1 MTIAHHELNTSDLAG
16 AKKFY
21 GAVFGWTFEDMPMG
35 DGTVYSIV
43 KTKEG
48 VGFGGFQQHP
58 MPGAPSAW
66 LNYASVGSLGKT
78 LGKIEKNGGTVL
90 VPATVIPNMGSFA
103 VFQDPQGAA
112 FAIWEAAP
120 PPPKPEKAEK
130 AEKAEKK
137 KDEKKKPKKDKK
149 AKKDEKSGK
158 KKGDKKK

>member
-21 GAVFGWTFEDMPMG
+21 GAVFGWTFDDVPMG
-35 DGTVYSIV
+35 DGAVYSMV
-43 KTKEG
+43 KSKEG
-48 VGFGGFQQHP
+48 VPFGGFSTNP

-66 LNYASVGSLGKT
+66 LNYASVASLAKT

-120 PPPKPEKAEK
+120 PPKPEKAEK
-130 AEKAEKK
+130 K
-137 KDEKKKPKKDKK
+137 KK
-149 AKKDEKSGK
+149 AKKDEKKKAKKDENSGK
-158 KKGDKKK
+158 KKAGKKKK

>member
-21 GAVFGWTFEDMPMG
+21 GAVFGWTFDDVPMG
-35 DGTVYSIV
+35 DGAVYSMV
-43 KTKEG
+43 KSKEG
-48 VGFGGFQQHP
+48 VPFGGFSTNP

-66 LNYASVGSLGKT
+66 LNYASVASLAKT

-103 VFQDPQGAA
+103 VFQDPQGAT
-112 FAIWEAAP
+112 FAIWEAA

-130 AEKAEKK
+130 AEKKNKGE
-137 KDEKKKPKKDKK
+137 KKDKKAKKDAK

-158 KKGDKKK
+158 KKAGKKK